1 MSEKIYLKLKIVIL
15 GDSSTNKTE
24 FLSTFSGNQEQ
35 SLTTLG
41 LDVMNKYIQIDDML
55 ITLVI
60 YDTVERENFKNYVPE
75 TLKGAHGAI
84 YLYDITNKSSFEK
97 LKQKYINNIEGK
109 YRDVK
114 FIITGNKIDLN
125 EHREVSKEEVL
136 KFCEE
141 KNLEHIEIS
150 SKSNDNVNAC
160 FKMLINSIVKDKSKE
175 DLIKLYGNKDNYN
188 ICKEEE
194 NKLEKK

>member
-1 MSEKIYLKLKIVIL
+1 MI
-15 GDSSTNKTE
+15 
-24 FLSTFSGNQEQ
+24 
-35 SLTTLG
+35 
-41 LDVMNKYIQIDDML
+41 
-55 ITLVI
+55 
-60 YDTVERENFKNYVPE
+60 PE
-75 TLKGAHGAI
+75 ALKGAHDAI

-160 FKMLINSIVKDKSKE
+160 LK
-175 DLIKLYGNKDNYN
+175 
-188 ICKEEE
+188 C
-194 NKLEKK
+194 

>member
-1 MSEKIYLKLKIVIL
+1 
-15 GDSSTNKTE
+15 
-24 FLSTFSGNQEQ
+24 
-35 SLTTLG
+35 
-41 LDVMNKYIQIDDML
+41 MNKYIQIDDML

-75 TLKGAHGAI
+75 ALKGAHGAI

-150 SKSNDNVNAC
+150 SKSNDNVYAC

-194 NKLEKK
+194 NKLEKKKYSKSDKCIFF

>member
-1 MSEKIYLKLKIVIL
+1 
-15 GDSSTNKTE
+15 
-24 FLSTFSGNQEQ
+24 
-35 SLTTLG
+35 
-41 LDVMNKYIQIDDML
+41 MNKYIQIDDML

-84 YLYDITNKSSFEK
+84 YLYDITNKK
-97 LKQKYINNIEGK
+97 LKQKYINNIEEK
-109 YRDVK
+109 YRNVK

-194 NKLEKK
+194 NKLEKKKYSKSDKCIFF

>member
-1 MSEKIYLKLKIVIL
+1 
-15 GDSSTNKTE
+15 
-24 FLSTFSGNQEQ
+24 
-35 SLTTLG
+35 
-41 LDVMNKYIQIDDML
+41 MNKYIQIDDML

-75 TLKGAHGAI
+75 ALKGAHGAI

-125 EHREVSKEEVL
+125 E
-136 KFCEE
+136 
-141 KNLEHIEIS
+141 
-150 SKSNDNVNAC
+150 
-160 FKMLINSIVKDKSKE
+160 
-175 DLIKLYGNKDNYN
+175 
-188 ICKEEE
+188 
-194 NKLEKK
+194 LEKFQKKKY